1 MVQSRRTVTYEVH
14 VRRGS
19 RWEILARFEADGRN
33 RALAQAKAVNRRSG
47 IRAVRVVKEIYDPDV
62 GIAQEFIVYK
72 SRMPGRSV
80 TGKDAGAPRRPLLRR
95 SLDHI
100 LAAPPAIGN
109 IAASLFKMVVASPH
123 WAILPRALLGTFA
136 AFFSALLV
144 TGIVAYA
151 LGGAS
156 PAASPQRGGGLGIL
170 LFVFAGIFL
179 VGALAMAFVLT
190 TGAGR
195 PFSIFA
201 WPRGTPPPRLH
212 RATVV
217 GIGPP
222 GGLRPRTAAPRP
234 APMHRAAGPPS
245 LPPPAEE
252 LRGLLVNYL
261 RQAIRPARGAYDLGN
276 SYIRFGINLFVAGA
290 CEGLCQKK
298 DIDTPTT
305 AAIMAAGLRAV
316 GVEANHAASLAANY
330 VEYLISDTRYMAMFG
345 HGRQAVL
352 AHLAG
357 RANSADMLWRA
368 LDEWTLP
375 QARKDARGL
384 VTVMFTRMIGFEDIV
399 GARGDEKARRIAHDH
414 NQMVEHRLIEFRGKR
429 IKHIDSGTMAAFMNG
444 PDAVRA
450 AIAIRADFFE
460 YARQMP
466 EHPLSIGIGL
476 NCGQPIAE
484 GNDLYG
490 SSVQLAS
497 RIAGV
502 TKPGQVLVSL
512 ALREQVAA
520 EAPRAAFAPRGPFDL
535 KGFEAPIPLYEATG
549 L

>member
-1 MVQSRRTVTYEVH
+1 MAQSRRSITYEVH
-14 VRRGS
+14 VRRGA
-19 RWEILARFEADGRN
+19 RWEIHARFEADGRN
-33 RALAQAKAVNRRSG
+33 LALAQAKAVNRRSG

-72 SRMPGRSV
+72 SRMPGRTV
-80 TGKDAGAPRRPLLRR
+80 AGKDAGAPRRPLMRR

-109 IAASLFKMVVASPH
+109 IVSSLFKTVVMSPY

-136 AFFSALLV
+136 AFFSAVLV

-151 LGGAS
+151 LDGTS
-156 PAASPQRGGGLGIL
+156 PAASPRGGGGLGVL

-190 TGAGR
+190 TGTGR
-195 PFSIFA
+195 PFSTLA
-201 WPRGTPPPRLH
+201 WPRAAPLRRAPAAGSMVRLRPPR
-212 RATVV
+212 AS
-217 GIGPP
+217 
-222 GGLRPRTAAPRP
+222 APRP
-234 APMHRAAGPPS
+234 TPMRRAEGPPS
-245 LPPPAEE
+245 LPKQAEE
-252 LRGLLVNYL
+252 LRGLLVDYL
-261 RQAIRPARGAYDLGN
+261 RQVIQPARGAYDLGDTN
-276 SYIRFGINLFVAGA
+276 IRSGINLFVAGA

-298 DIDTPTT
+298 GVDPPTT
-305 AAIMAAGLRAV
+305 AVVMAAGLRTV
-316 GVEANHAASLAANY
+316 GVGADHAASLAANY
-330 VEYLISDTRYMAMFG
+330 VGHLISDTRYMTIFG
-345 HGRQAVL
+345 NGRQAVL

-357 RANSADMLWRA
+357 RADSADMLWRA
-368 LDEWTLP
+368 LDDWTVP

-399 GARGDEKARRIAHDH
+399 GAHGDEKARRIVHDH
-414 NQMVEHRLIEFRGKR
+414 NQMVEHRLVEFRGKR

-450 AIAIRADFFE
+450 AIAIRSDFFE
-460 YARQMP
+460 YTRQMP
-466 EHPLSIGIGL
+466 EHTLSIGIGL

-484 GNDLYG
+484 GNDLFG
-490 SSVQLAS
+490 SSVQLAA

-502 TKPGQVLVSL
+502 AKPGQVLVSL
-512 ALREQVAA
+512 ALREQIAA
-520 EAPRAAFAPRGPFDL
+520 EVPRSTFAACGPLDI
-535 KGFEAPIPLYEATG
+535 KGFDGPVPLYEATG